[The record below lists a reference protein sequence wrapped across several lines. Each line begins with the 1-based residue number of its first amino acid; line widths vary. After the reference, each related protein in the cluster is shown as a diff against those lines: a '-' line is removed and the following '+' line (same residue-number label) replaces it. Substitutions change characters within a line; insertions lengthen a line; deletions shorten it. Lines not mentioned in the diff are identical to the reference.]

1 MGGRLWRLPPFSANT
16 WHKHADQWELYF
28 VLSVLV
34 RPDKLRQVFNDTSD
48 EVLWL
53 IVGAP
58 QDGASGTPVGV
69 SDFYPEDPKTL
80 PPELTGHVWP
90 PTRRP

>member
-1 MGGRLWRLPPFSANT
+1 VLEGTGRLRVERDTLT
-16 WHKHADQWELYF
+16 VRRHG
-28 VLSVLV
+28 SVLV
-34 RPDKLRQVFNDTSD
+34 RPERLRQVFNDNPD

-80 PPELTGHVWP
+80 PPELAGHVWP
-90 PTRRP
+90 PKRRA